1 MYHSSKAHCFNV
13 LKTFLTRD
21 SDTVHCPSNSI
32 ITLAPPHAEILW
44 KHHHRLTHNRNRQ
57 LPYDRFAHHHHHL
70 QYPGM
75 YVSNNNNNSNSKIKK
90 GIRKNSVALAVA
102 EEKNQQKT
110 RAKSGKAKHKKIE

>member
-1 MYHSSKAHCFNV
+1 MYHSSTAHCCNV

-21 SDTVHCPSNSI
+21 SDTVHCPNNSI
-32 ITLAPPHAEILW
+32 ITVAPPHAEALW
-44 KHHHRLTHNRNRQ
+44 KHQHKITHNRNRQ
-57 LPYDRFAHHHHHL
+57 LPYDRFAHHRHL
-70 QYPGM
+70 KYRSM

-102 EEKNQQKT
+102 KEKNQQKT